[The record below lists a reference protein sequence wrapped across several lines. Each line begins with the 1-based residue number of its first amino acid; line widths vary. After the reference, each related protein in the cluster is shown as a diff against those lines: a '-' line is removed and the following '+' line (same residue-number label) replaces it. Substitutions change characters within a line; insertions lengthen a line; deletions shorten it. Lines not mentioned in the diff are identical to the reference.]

1 MGIYG
6 VLLYDPIVLSY
17 ADAESLA
24 LSIVRRGIIRQIG
37 IVSAISRCAI
47 CEGGYGGV
55 ARAKRQ
61 RNPHRDVSG
70 DSEFW
75 RD

>member
-1 MGIYG
+1 MG
-6 VLLYDPIVLSY
+6 VHDVFFYDAGNLSFG
-17 ADAESLA
+17 DAESLA

-70 DSEFW
+70 DNEFW